1 VPDSGQL
8 DCSDESVDNGT
19 SLWLSS
25 FKLSSSLKSLDLAD
39 SSVTVD
45 CEEAALE
52 LARGWCVALEFEAIA

>member
-1 VPDSGQL
+1 MPDSRQL
-8 DCSDESVDNGT
+8 DCSDESVDSGT

-25 FKLSSSLKSLDLAD
+25 FKLSSSLKLLDLAD
-39 SSVTVD
+39 PSVTVD